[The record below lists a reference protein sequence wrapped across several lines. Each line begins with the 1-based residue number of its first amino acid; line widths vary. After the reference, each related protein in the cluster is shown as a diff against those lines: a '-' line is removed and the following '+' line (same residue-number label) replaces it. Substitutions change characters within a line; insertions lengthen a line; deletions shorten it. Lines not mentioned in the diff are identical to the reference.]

1 MDIASADD
9 NVSRHTEGKSIRK
22 VIYIQDRLLNI
33 VVG

>member
-1 MDIASADD
+1 MACAGAEE
-9 NVSRHTEGKSIRK
+9 NVSRHTEGKDIRK